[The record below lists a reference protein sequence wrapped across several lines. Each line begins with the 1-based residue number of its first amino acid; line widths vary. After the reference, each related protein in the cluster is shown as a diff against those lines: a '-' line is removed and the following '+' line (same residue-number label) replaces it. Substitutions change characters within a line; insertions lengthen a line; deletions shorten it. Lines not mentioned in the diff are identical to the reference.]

1 MKLYFKFLIIL
12 LIIFLS
18 SCVSMKKTSKRS
30 LPFMYKTGKHISY
43 PEDKYITAYSFDKS
57 EKAADLAARK
67 ELINKISSTI
77 NAKSTSIKKAFLEN
91 SELIGNS
98 MKIKQVIEVESNF
111 SHNEL
116 IEIVNRYYDGNN
128 KHYAFAVLNRD
139 KYASILETEMAVANK
154 RFKKKYEIA
163 TEMLGKLN
171 IKEFKKI
178 KKELIKDAFNY
189 DTILINYSTVLN
201 DPKIYEKYNVTQNI
215 NDLNKLYKEKLNQS
229 WYIYSIYNKISKKDF
244 INATKK
250 APKDNSWILRDNDE
264 NRKNYIE
271 NKELTRVVYETIR
284 NEKFNTFE
292 LSEFDY
298 NSKKMIKRSD
308 LDKIIKKINNSGKDK
323 VVISLSL
330 LYKCS
335 YDKAFY
341 YCRTGVDVKA
351 YNLENKDEL
360 FYFSVEGQ
368 TSTRTKAVDI
378 NLNEAMKKSIKK
390 LSPIIKKRMINYMK
404 DYKDIE

>member
-1 MKLYFKFLIIL
+1 MKLYFKFLIVLSIV
-12 LIIFLS
+12 FLS
-18 SCVSMKKTSKRS
+18 SCVSTKKTSRGS
-30 LPFMYKTGKHISY
+30 LPFMYKTGKNISY
-43 PEDKYITAYSFDKS
+43 PEDKYITSYSFDRN
-57 EKAADLAARK
+57 EKGADLEARK
-67 ELINKISSTI
+67 ELVNKISSTI

-98 MKIKQVIEVESNF
+98 MNVKQVIEVESKF

-116 IEIVNRYYDGNN
+116 IEIVNRYYDGGN

-139 KYASILETEMAVANK
+139 KYASVLETEMAVANK
-154 RFKKKYEIA
+154 KFKKKYELA
-163 TEMLGKLN
+163 TEMLSRLN

-178 KKELIKDAFNY
+178 KKELIRDAFNY
-189 DTILINYSTVLN
+189 DTTLINYSTTLN
-201 DPKIYEKYNVTQNI
+201 NPKIYEKHNITQNI
-215 NDLNKLYKEKLNQS
+215 NNLNKLYKEKLNQS
-229 WYIYSIYNKISKKDF
+229 WYVYGIFNKISKKDF
-244 INATKK
+244 VNAIKK
-250 APKDNSWILRDNDE
+250 DPKNRPWILRDNDE
-264 NRKNYIE
+264 ERKNYIE
-271 NKELTRVVYETIR
+271 NKELTKVVYETIR
-284 NEKFNTFE
+284 NEKFKTFE
-292 LSEFDY
+292 LSEFNY

-308 LDKIIKKINNSGKDK
+308 LDGIIKKLNNSGKDK

-341 YCRTGVDVKA
+341 YCRTGVNVKA

-368 TSTRTKAVDI
+368 TSTKTKGVDI
-378 NLNEAMKKSIKK
+378 NFDEAMRKSIKK
-390 LSPIIKKRMINYMK
+390 LSPIIKEKMISYME